1 VTELADLRERASP
14 NHGARRG
21 NGIIDML
28 VLHYTGM
35 TTVSAALNRLCDPA
49 SEVSAHY
56 VIEEDGTMW
65 RLVPE
70 ERRAWHAGKSL
81 WAGDA
86 DVNSRS
92 IGIEL
97 VNPGHGPDYH
107 PFPEPQ
113 MAALERLCRNIF
125 TRHPIKSHFVLGHS
139 DVAPGRK
146 QDPGELFDWQSLAAA
161 GFGLWP
167 DTDAAPVIVGRS
179 FEEDIRKLGYADASP
194 KAILAFQRHFHPSNL
209 TGIADAETQARL
221 RTLIMQAGLA

>member
-1 VTELADLRERASP
+1 MTKRADVRERASP
-14 NHGARRG
+14 NHGTRRG
-21 NGIIDML
+21 NGVIDML

-35 TTVSAALNRLCDPA
+35 TNASVALDRLCDPA

-56 VIEEDGTMW
+56 AVDEDGAIW

-70 ERRAWHAGKSL
+70 ERRAWHAGKSG

-86 DVNSRS
+86 DINSRS

-113 MAALERLCRNIF
+113 MAALEQLCRDLLI
-125 TRHPIKSHFVLGHS
+125 RHPIKSHFVLGHS

-146 QDPGELFDWQSLAAA
+146 QDPGELFDWRRLAAA
-161 GFGLWP
+161 GIGLWP
-167 DTDAAPVIVGRS
+167 DTVKPVDAEGSFDADMANFGYANAS
-179 FEEDIRKLGYADASP
+179 FE
-194 KAILAFQRHFHPSNL
+194 AILAFQRHFHPANL
-209 TGIADAETQARL
+209 TGIADRETQARL
-221 RTLIMQAGLA
+221 RALVILAGLA